1 MNNLSKPKDSII
13 FLIIHT
19 VMAILA
25 TFVTLAWFIE
35 FSGYAFAYG
44 KIVFAILFFLLI
56 DQTLLRRFDTFTEIQ
71 NGNTAAGCV
80 LIAYAILVA
89 GALTGV

>member
-1 MNNLSKPKDSII
+1 MNNLSKTKDSII

-25 TFVTLAWFIE
+25 TFVTLVWFIE

-56 DQTLLRRFDTFTEIQ
+56 DHTLLRRFDTFTEIQ